1 MKVREGK
8 TFIEFKDDFG
18 WTTRV
23 QIRKNSIDIKIKQ
36 TNDRINRYTYLKP
49 EETKLFIKK
58 LNDMISEQGDGG
70 SE

>member
-8 TFIEFKDDFG
+8 TFIEFKDDCG
-18 WTTRV
+18 WTTRI
-23 QIRKNSIDIKIKQ
+23 QIRKNPIDIEIKQ
-36 TNDRINRYTYLKP
+36 TSEGIKRYTYLKP

-58 LNDMISEQGDGG
+58 LFAVSEV